1 LSLLLLALGFWAL
14 AQAQTV
20 PTLAARPTT
29 EAAPAPSGLTDL
41 PQAAQATISASLGRD
56 DPAYQVAVQGT
67 RLHTENPQ
75 HGLAVD
81 FTSVVKVAK
90 GQARFAL
97 ALTGVGYG
105 ESPCCLLLRSAWMTP
120 QGA

>member
-14 AQAQTV
+14 AQAQTA
-20 PTLAARPTT
+20 PTLAARPAT

-41 PQAAQATISASLGRD
+41 PLAAQATISATLGRD

-81 FTSVVKVAK
+81 FTPAAVEVTK

-97 ALTGVGYG
+97 ALTSVGYG
-105 ESPCCLLLRSAWMTP
+105 EPLLPACSGVP
-120 QGA
+120 G